1 MLPSISLIIMTLTFW
16 LNLTTTVPRR
26 QLEKSEEGTVQG
38 KFQHVM
44 GQQMPLGQSRISVG
58 HFTGTRSLIISTNHS
73 MRCDCLVERC

>member
-1 MLPSISLIIMTLTFW
+1 MLPSISFIIMTLTFW

-44 GQQMPLGQSRISVG
+44 GQQMPLGQSRISHALRLSCGAMLMEHRIFDV
-58 HFTGTRSLIISTNHS
+58 TN
-73 MRCDCLVERC
+73 E